1 MNSTALLTGVHLRT
15 YKTIFQHPISHNLRW
30 HDVHAL
36 FHHLGQIENEPN
48 GNTKVTRN
56 GQIIVLHPQ
65 RTKDVSETDEIMVL
79 RHFLERSETVVPDIN
94 EKEMHW
100 LVVIDHD
107 EARIFRSEIHGAI
120 PQRVF
125 AHEPEAQFR
134 QARDANAFS
143 RGKDKPDP
151 NSFFKS
157 VAKALET
164 SGQILI
170 FGTGTGKSSEMDQL
184 IAWLKLH
191 HPGLASRIIGSLIV
205 DEHHLTED
213 QLLAKARQFYAKP
226 GGQLGLKLCTHGS

>member
-1 MNSTALLTGVHLRT
+1 MA
-15 YKTIFQHPISHNLRW
+15 
-30 HDVHAL
+30 
-36 FHHLGQIENEPN
+36 
-48 GNTKVTRN
+48 
-56 GQIIVLHPQ
+56 
-65 RTKDVSETDEIMVL
+65 L

-100 LVVIDHD
+100 LVVIDNH

-125 AHEPEAQFR
+125 PHEPEAQFR

-157 VAKALET
+157 VAKALKT

-184 IAWLKLH
+184 VAWLKLH
-191 HPGLASRIIGSLIV
+191 HPGLASRIIGSLVV

-213 QLLAKARQFYAKP
+213 QLFAKARQFYAKL
-226 GGQLGLKLCTHGS
+226 GEQLGLKE